1 MCKATS
7 TTLLNHYGCR
17 SSDTQINCKHAD
29 TLSEAPK
36 IFKLWPNRKKII
48 TPFEELKFLN
58 IPEKDSTALVAVRIR
73 GEVSGTK
80 RYEDNYE
87 IKITDCSNTVT
98 LHGNL
103 KNPESRKNSLNKFDS
118 LIEVLTNA
126 RNHIEKELKEKNL
139 RF

>member
-1 MCKATS
+1 MAKA
-7 TTLLNHYGCR
+7 
-17 SSDTQINCKHAD
+17 KV
-29 TLSEAPK
+29 
-36 IFKLWPNRKKII
+36 KKII

-58 IPEKDSTALVAVRIR
+58 IPEKDSTALVAVRVREEI
-73 GEVSGTK
+73 SGSK
-80 RYEDNYE
+80 KYEDNYE